1 MGLSVKIPGSCG
13 ELVQGMIDDI
23 PFFSYLSY
31 FNVYQG
37 EYNKI
42 IFPIYHIKLVLARNK
57 TLDYLGH

>member
-23 PFFSYLSY
+23 PFLVYLSY

-42 IFPIYHIKLVLARNK
+42 FFLFTI
-57 TLDYLGH
+57 

>member
-42 IFPIYHIKLVLARNK
+42 FFLFTI
-57 TLDYLGH
+57 